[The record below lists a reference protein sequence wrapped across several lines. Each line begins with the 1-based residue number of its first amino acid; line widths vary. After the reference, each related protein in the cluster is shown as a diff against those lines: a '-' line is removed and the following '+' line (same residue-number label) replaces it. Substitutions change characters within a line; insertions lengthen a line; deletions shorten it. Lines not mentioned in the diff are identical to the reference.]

1 MTSSISTASDTVT
14 VLVHGS
20 EIARLAREG
29 FPNLRVLS
37 AKDLTSLEDQV
48 ADADIIVGSGI
59 DFPVQLFD
67 KARRLRWFQSTS
79 AGIDAILPIRDRVS
93 DLIVTNARG
102 IHADSIADF
111 VMTGIGMMHWDF
123 PRFMREQSGREW
135 HMRPVQPISHK
146 TLGVVGLGSIGVE
159 IARRAKSAGMTV
171 IGSKRDLTSPLENV
185 DRLLPPKDI
194 AELLRLSDFVVLAV
208 PHLPETTKLMGRE
221 QLRQMRRGAFLINIA
236 RGSVIAESELVE
248 ELQAGTI
255 AGALL
260 DVFEREPLPTDS
272 PLWTMPNVLITP
284 HVSGYPSDYTARV
297 FEIFGDNLQR
307 YLEKKPLRNVV
318 DLTRGY

>member
-1 MTSSISTASDTVT
+1 MTTSTSTANNAVT

-20 EIARLAREG
+20 EIARLASER
-29 FPNLRVLS
+29 FPELRVLS
-37 AKDLTSLEDQV
+37 AKDTASLEAHV
-48 ADADIIVGSGI
+48 ADADVIVGSGI
-59 DFPVQLFD
+59 DFPVRLFD

-79 AGIDAILPIRDRVS
+79 AGIDAILPIRDRVG

-111 VMTGIGMMHWDF
+111 VMTGIGVMHWDF
-123 PRFMREQSGREW
+123 PRFMQEQSRKEW
-135 HMRPVQPISHK
+135 HMRPVHPISQR
-146 TLGVVGLGSIGVE
+146 TLGVVGLGSIGVA
-159 IARRAKSAGMTV
+159 IARRGKGAGMTV
-171 IGSKRDLTSPLENV
+171 IGSKRNTTKPIEGV
-185 DRLLPPKDI
+185 DRLLPPEDL

-208 PHLPETTKLMGRE
+208 PHLPETTKLIGRE
-221 QLRQMRRGAFLINIA
+221 QLRLMRRGAFLINIA
-236 RGSVIAESELVE
+236 RGSVIAESELAE

-260 DVFEREPLPTDS
+260 DVFEREPLQADS
-272 PLWTMPNVLITP
+272 PLWTAPNVLVTP

-307 YLEKKPLRNVV
+307 FLQKKPLRNVV